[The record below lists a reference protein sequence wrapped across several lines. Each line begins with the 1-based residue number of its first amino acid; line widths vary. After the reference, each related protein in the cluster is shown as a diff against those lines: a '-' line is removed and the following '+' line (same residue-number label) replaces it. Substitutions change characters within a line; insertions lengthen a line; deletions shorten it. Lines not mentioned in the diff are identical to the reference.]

1 MDNGTQKPPWVKMV
15 SMLPNYAN
23 GVFRFG
29 AYEADPSSGELRKS
43 GIRLRVQ
50 EQPFQVLLVLLERS
64 SEVVTREEL
73 RQKLWPADT
82 FVDFDHS
89 LNTVVNK
96 LREVLSDSAA
106 NPRFIE
112 TLTRRGYRFVAPVEF
127 VQELAAVVI
136 PPATPAKVCAT
147 AVISEETASS
157 KPQPPVSVLT
167 RAEDVPAVRPQYVRV
182 LFLLIQVM
190 YLSFYIA
197 ALARLTRVQE
207 LLEQTLGNPAWAMTL
222 LVISAVVGLP
232 IRLYLTSAAAFDLSG
247 LTRKFHRLFP
257 VIFPLDELWA
267 LSPFLLAPQ
276 IGVGLALAA
285 TAALI
290 YVPFAQRT
298 LLLMGDRPQNHESTN
313 SL

>member
-1 MDNGTQKPPWVKMV
+1 MV
-15 SMLPNYAN
+15 PMSPNHAN
-23 GVFRFG
+23 GIFRFG
-29 AYEADPSSGELRKS
+29 AYEADLSSGELRKS
-43 GIRLRVQ
+43 GLRLRVQ
-50 EQPFQVLLVLLERS
+50 EQPFQVLLVLLERPG
-64 SEVVTREEL
+64 EVVTREEL

-89 LNTVVNK
+89 LNTVINK
-96 LREVLSDSAA
+96 LREALSDSAA

-112 TLTRRGYRFVAPVEF
+112 TLARRGYRFLAPVEF
-127 VQELAAVVI
+127 VEKQAATV
-136 PPATPAKVCAT
+136 ATPT
-147 AVISEETASS
+147 EISEETASA
-157 KPQPPVSVLT
+157 KPGSVSVLT
-167 RAEDVPAVRPQYVRV
+167 RPEDVPAVRRQYVRV
-182 LFLLIQVM
+182 LFLLIQIM

-197 ALARLTRVQE
+197 ALAQLTRVEE
-207 LLEQTLGNPAWAMTL
+207 LLERTLGYPAWAMTL

-232 IRLYLTSAAAFDLSG
+232 IRLYLTSAVVFDLSG
-247 LTRKFHRLFP
+247 LSRKFHKLFP
-257 VIFPLDELWA
+257 VTFPLDELWA

-298 LLLMGDRPQNHESTN
+298 LLLMGDRPQPAD

>member
-1 MDNGTQKPPWVKMV
+1 MV
-15 SMLPNYAN
+15 SMLPNHAN
-23 GVFRFG
+23 GTFRFG
-29 AYEADPSSGELRKS
+29 VYEADPGSGELRRS
-43 GIRLRVQ
+43 GLRLRVQ
-50 EQPFQVLLVLLERS
+50 EQPFNVLLVLLERPG
-64 SEVVTREEL
+64 EVITREEL

-82 FVDFDHS
+82 FVDFDHG

-96 LREVLSDSAA
+96 LREALSDSAA

-112 TLTRRGYRFVAPVEF
+112 TLARRGYRFLAPVEF
-127 VQELAAVVI
+127 VQKQTAPAL
-136 PPATPAKVCAT
+136 PPAVPAIVA
-147 AVISEETASS
+147 APSEISEETASP
-157 KPQPPVSVLT
+157 KPLPSVSVLT
-167 RAEDVPAVRPQYVRV
+167 RPEDVPAVRRLYVRV

-207 LLEQTLGNPAWAMTL
+207 LLEQTLGYPAWAMALL
-222 LVISAVVGLP
+222 LVSAVVGLP
-232 IRLYLTSAAAFDLSG
+232 IRLYLTSAVAFDLAG
-247 LTRKFHRLFP
+247 LSHKFHRLFP

-298 LLLMGDRPQNHESTN
+298 LLLMGDRSQPAD